1 MKIWVFF
8 KLIKTYVPRIEVGN
22 MRKISKKNQKNF
34 WVLGFGFWRK
44 NFCSGDDT
52 EIGPRFQFTISKA
65 GFGNTTTA
73 TEVTYLENATHLYS
87 LTFRKPL

>member
-1 MKIWVFF
+1 M
-8 KLIKTYVPRIEVGN
+8 GN
-22 MRKISKKNQKNF
+22 MRKISKKKSKKF
-34 WVLGFGFWRK
+34 LGFGFWRK
-44 NFCSGDDT
+44 NFGSGDDT
-52 EIGPRFQFTISKA
+52 EIGPRFQFTISKP